1 MNRFLLLITACTAF
15 QTFPQSGSAGMSQD
29 TPSQAVEIGR
39 EDAQLS
45 AMAQEVMAEVAALRG
60 REYQGQVRARYAD
73 KATLLAYLESSEV
86 DLFGK
91 DRKQWDQW
99 VARLLGW
106 IPVDMDL
113 SQVQETVLASQVGGF
128 YDPKTKVFFVMDG
141 LGEGLIRIIM
151 AHELAHALDDQAF
164 DLLGQDRLRQAQS
177 DALYAHHAVAEGSAQ
192 VVMGLWMAKHLAD
205 LDTAAL
211 EAFQEQMDFDLLS
224 NTPRIVWQPLFGL
237 YTQGQAFLCRKE
249 RPNPFAKAKIAD
261 LQAAFEHLPVST
273 EQILHP
279 SKYWVA
285 EEVDLPVAL
294 VHEVPLDNRGWDL
307 VHTDVLGEMLL
318 AMLAESRTQKVT
330 ALGLM
335 GLRFTNQAASGW
347 GETGSACCARANRT
361 CWCSIRFGTGSWM
374 PRNSKQPSSSANWGP
389 TPLPAWSCGR
399 HPMGYATWATSG
411 FRGKRP
417 WKSPLRFRYRGPH
430 PVRSPLPK
438 RRRPPGPPPTPS
450 SAAEAFGPAF
460 PLTDPSPTTLHA
472 FRTRSPP
479 RKPVAP
485 AASVRLCHGWN
496 RSPRSPA
503 DRPRGPARGPGLA
516 HAPAVEPQGHGV
528 RRRALR
534 ARSQPLGPNP

>member
-347 GETGSACCARANRT
+347 GGDRVSLLRKGESYVLVLDTVWDRELDAQEFQAALEQRELGPDSAPGLVM
-361 CWCSIRFGTGSWM
+361 W
-374 PRNSKQPSSSANWGP
+374 SAPDGV
-389 TPLPAWSCGR
+389 R
-399 HPMGYATWATSG
+399 YVGYVGVS
-411 FRGKRP
+411 RE
-417 WKSPLRFRYRGPH
+417 
-430 PVRSPLPK
+430 
-438 RRRPPGPPPTPS
+438 
-450 SAAEAFGPAF
+450 EA
-460 PLTDPSPTTLHA
+460 LE
-472 FRTRSPP
+472 
-479 RKPVAP
+479 V
-485 AASVRLCHGWN
+485 AASVQVSRAASGKI
-496 RSPRSPA
+496 PA
-503 DRPRGPARGPGLA
+503 SEAPKATGPAPDPL
-516 HAPAVEPQGHGV
+516 E
-528 RRRALR
+528 RR
-534 ARSQPLGPNP
+534 